1 MLCPIN
7 SVKLLIFNKL
17 QKFFKFISFM
27 GGFNGGQSPPMPK
40 NGYFKA
46 EGEYRVGG
54 KIRNNRNFRIIG
66 QGNYALLCPINSV
79 KGG

>member
-1 MLCPIN
+1 
-7 SVKLLIFNKL
+7 
-17 QKFFKFISFM
+17 M

-40 NGYFKA
+40 NGHFKA
-46 EGEYRVGG
+46 EGLNIGWAG

-66 QGNYALLCPINSV
+66 QGRFNLLCPINSV